1 MSSVLVTGASGFIGR
16 QCLPILVA
24 KGYDVHALSR
34 RQPATP
40 PRGVTWHDVNLLN
53 QGAPTEIIHQVRPDF
68 LLHLAWYAFP
78 GKFWEAPENIDWVR
92 ASLELL
98 SAFAANN
105 GKRLVAAGSCAEY
118 QINAGECLEEKTPLL
133 PSTLYGTCKGA
144 FGSVLDSF
152 TRRTEISSAW
162 GRIFFL
168 YGPYE
173 HPSRLIAYVVQSLL
187 RGEPALCSDGRQVLD
202 LMHVEDAASAF
213 VALVENKIQ
222 GPVNIAS
229 GRPVEV
235 RDVLQEIGV
244 QLGRSELIS
253 LGERESSSAVSCIWA
268 NVDRLTR
275 EAGWKPRYD
284 LTSGIKRTI
293 EWWKN
298 SAAFRAEDATRQANH
313 SL

>member
-24 KGYDVHALSR
+24 KGYGVHALSR
-34 RQPATP
+34 RQAAAL
-40 PRGVTWHDVNLLN
+40 PRGVTCHDVDLLRP
-53 QGAPTEIIHQVRPDF
+53 GAPTEIIHQVRPDF
-68 LLHLAWYAFP
+68 LLHLAWYAVP

-105 GKRLVAAGSCAEY
+105 GRRLVAAGSCAEY

-133 PSTLYGTCKGA
+133 PSTLYGTCKCDLG
-144 FGSVLDSF
+144 LIIESF
-152 TRRTEISSAW
+152 TRGTEISSAW

-187 RGEPALCSDGRQVLD
+187 RAEPAICSDGRQVLD
-202 LMHVEDAASAF
+202 FMHVEDAASAF
-213 VALVENKIQ
+213 VSLLENKIQ

-235 RDVLQEIGV
+235 RDLLQEIGMKI
-244 QLGRSELIS
+244 GRPELIR
-253 LGERESSSAVSCIWA
+253 LGARESSSGVSRIWA

-284 LTSGIKRTI
+284 LTSGIKQTI
-293 EWWKN
+293 EWWRN
-298 SAAFRAEDATRQANH
+298 SAAFRSENPTRQANH

>member
-1 MSSVLVTGASGFIGR
+1 MRSVLVTGASGFIGR

-34 RQPATP
+34 RQPTTP
-40 PRGVTWHDVNLLN
+40 QRGVTWHDADLLR
-53 QGAPTEIIHQVRPDF
+53 QGAPTEIIHQLKPDF
-68 LLHLAWYAFP
+68 LLHLAWYAVP
-78 GKFWEAPENIDWVR
+78 GKFWEARENIEWVR

-105 GKRLVAAGSCAEY
+105 GKRLVAAGTCAEY

-133 PSTLYGTCKGA
+133 PTTIYGTCKCA

-152 TRRTEISSAW
+152 NRRAEMSSAW

-173 HPSRLIAYVVQSLL
+173 EPSRLIAYVVQSLL

-202 LMHVEDAASAF
+202 FMHVEDAASAF
-213 VALVENKIQ
+213 VALLENKMQ

-229 GRPVEV
+229 GCPVEV

-244 QLGRSELIS
+244 QLGRPELIR
-253 LGERESSSAVSCIWA
+253 LGERPSSSEVSCIWA
-268 NVDRLTR
+268 NVGRLTK

-293 EWWKN
+293 EWWR
-298 SAAFRAEDATRQANH
+298 SSVAFRAEDPTREANRY
-313 SL
+313 L

>member
-16 QCLPILVA
+16 HCLPILVA

-34 RQPATP
+34 RQPATTL
-40 PRGVTWHDVNLLN
+40 RGVTWHEVDLLRP
-53 QGAPTEIIHQVRPDF
+53 GAPTEIIHQARPDS
-68 LLHLAWYAFP
+68 LLHLAWYAVP
-78 GKFWEAPENIDWVR
+78 GKFWEARENIDWVR

-133 PSTLYGTCKGA
+133 PATLYGTCKRA

-152 TRRTEISSAW
+152 SRRTEISSAW

-168 YGPYE
+168 YGPHE

-202 LMHVEDAASAF
+202 FMHVEDAASAF
-213 VALVENKIQ
+213 VALLENKIQ

-235 RDVLQEIGV
+235 RELLQEIGV
-244 QLGRSELIS
+244 QLGRSELIR
-253 LGERESSSAVSCIWA
+253 LGERGSSSEVSCIWA

-275 EAGWKPRYD
+275 EASWRPRYD
-284 LTSGIKRTI
+284 QASGIQQTI
-293 EWWKN
+293 EWWRN
-298 SAAFRAEDATRQANH
+298 SAAFRAGPNP
-313 SL
+313 

>member
-16 QCLPILVA
+16 QCLPILLA

-34 RQPATP
+34 RQPATS
-40 PRGVTWHDVNLLN
+40 PRGVTWHDLELLRP
-53 QGAPTEIIHQVRPDF
+53 GAPTEIIHQVQPNF
-68 LLHLAWYAFP
+68 LLHLAWYAAP
-78 GKFWEAPENIDWVR
+78 GKFWEARENIDWVH

-105 GKRLVAAGSCAEY
+105 GKRMVAAGSCAEY

-133 PSTLYGTCKGA
+133 PSTLYGTCKCA
-144 FGSVLDSF
+144 FGRILDSF
-152 TRRTEISSAW
+152 SRQTEISSAW

-187 RGEPALCSDGRQVLD
+187 RAAPAICSDGRQVLD
-202 LMHVEDAASAF
+202 FMHVEDAASAF
-213 VALVENKIQ
+213 VALLESKIQ
-222 GPVNIAS
+222 GPVNIGS

-244 QLGRSELIS
+244 QLGRSELIR
-253 LGERESSSAVSCIWA
+253 LGERESTSEVSCIWA
-268 NVDRLTR
+268 NVDKLTR

-284 LTSGIKRTI
+284 LASGIKQTI
-293 EWWKN
+293 EWWRN
-298 SAAFRAEDATRQANH
+298 SAAFRSEDPSRQANH

>member
-40 PRGVTWHDVNLLN
+40 SRGVTWHDLELLRP
-53 QGAPTEIIHQVRPDF
+53 GAPTEIIHQVQPDF
-68 LLHLAWYAFP
+68 LLHLAWYAVP

-105 GKRLVAAGSCAEY
+105 GKRMVAAGSCAEY

-133 PSTLYGTCKGA
+133 PPTLYGTCKCA
-144 FGSVLDSF
+144 FGRILDSF
-152 TRRTEISSAW
+152 SRQTEISLAW

-187 RGEPALCSDGRQVLD
+187 QAAPAICSDGRQVLD
-202 LMHVEDAASAF
+202 FMHVEDAASAF
-213 VALVENKIQ
+213 VALLEHKIQ

-244 QLGRSELIS
+244 QLGRSELIR
-253 LGERESSSAVSCIWA
+253 LGERESSSEVSCIWA
-268 NVDRLTR
+268 NVDRLTG

-284 LTSGIKRTI
+284 LTSGIKQTI
-293 EWWKN
+293 EWWRN
-298 SAAFRAEDATRQANH
+298 SAAFRAEDSTRQANH

>member
-1 MSSVLVTGASGFIGR
+1 MSRVLVTGASGFIGR
-16 QCLPILVA
+16 QCLPILLA

-34 RQPATP
+34 RQPATSP
-40 PRGVTWHDVNLLN
+40 PGLTWHDLDLLR
-53 QGAPTEIIHQVRPDF
+53 QGGPTEIIHQVRPDF
-68 LLHLAWYAFP
+68 LLHLAWYAVP

-105 GKRLVAAGSCAEY
+105 GKRMVAAGSCAEY

-133 PSTLYGTCKGA
+133 PSTLYGTCKCA
-144 FGSVLDSF
+144 FGRILESF
-152 TRRTEISSAW
+152 TRRTDLSSAW

-187 RGEPALCSDGRQVLD
+187 RAEPAICSDGRQVLD
-202 LMHVEDAASAF
+202 FMHVEDAASAF
-213 VALVENKIQ
+213 VALLENRIQ

-244 QLGRSELIS
+244 QLGRSELIR
-253 LGERESSSAVSCIWA
+253 LGERESSSEVSCIWA

-275 EAGWKPRYD
+275 EASWKARYD

-293 EWWKN
+293 EWWRN
-298 SAAFRAEDATRQANH
+298 SAAFRSEDPSRQANH

>member
-1 MSSVLVTGASGFIGR
+1 MSSILVTGASGFIGR
-16 QCLPILVA
+16 QCLPILAA

-34 RQPATP
+34 RQASALT
-40 PRGVTWHDVNLLN
+40 RGVTWHDVDLLR
-53 QGAPTEIIHQVRPDF
+53 QGAPTEIIHHVRPDF
-68 LLHLAWYAFP
+68 LLHLAWYAVP

-118 QINAGECLEEKTPLL
+118 QLNAGECLEEKTPLL
-133 PSTLYGTCKGA
+133 PSTLYGTCKCA

-152 TRRTEISSAW
+152 TRQTEISSAW

-187 RGEPALCSDGRQVLD
+187 RAEPAICSDGRQVLD
-202 LMHVEDAASAF
+202 FMHVEDAASAF
-213 VALVENKIQ
+213 VALLENKIQ

-229 GRPVEV
+229 GCPVV
-235 RDVLQEIGV
+235 VSDLLKEIGM
-244 QLGRSELIS
+244 QIGRPELIH
-253 LGERESSSAVSCIWA
+253 LGARESSSGVSRIWA
-268 NVDRLTR
+268 NVDRLTK
-275 EAGWKPRYD
+275 EVGWKPHYD
-284 LTSGIKRTI
+284 LGSGMEQTVR
-293 EWWKN
+293 WW
-298 SAAFRAEDATRQANH
+298 Q
-313 SL
+313 SLVLKLSHNPVQCSEK